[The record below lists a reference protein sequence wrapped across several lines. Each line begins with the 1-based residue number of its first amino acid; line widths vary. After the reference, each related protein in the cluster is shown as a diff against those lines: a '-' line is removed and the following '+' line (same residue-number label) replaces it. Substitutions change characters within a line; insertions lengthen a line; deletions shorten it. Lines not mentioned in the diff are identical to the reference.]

1 MKDDK
6 ACGLAKTLHLCVGA
20 NVTLTTNMN
29 VKLGLFNR
37 SPGTI
42 VDIIYLNGRQTSADL
57 PDYVMVEFQHYS
69 GPSFINESPK
79 IVPIVPVTRKVECPC
94 YNCKRTQIP
103 LRLGWGT
110 TIHSCQGQ
118 TVGVG
123 QANRYIV
130 INPGTKN
137 FESQNPGAL
146 FVALSR
152 AKSSGG
158 QNNDPDFAWHP
169 SILVNEDRICFV
181 PNTLGYAS
189 FQTHQD

>member
-1 MKDDK
+1 M
-6 ACGLAKTLHLCVGA
+6 
-20 NVTLTTNMN
+20 
-29 VKLGLFNR
+29 
-37 SPGTI
+37 
-42 VDIIYLNGRQTSADL
+42 
-57 PDYVMVEFQHYS
+57 
-69 GPSFINESPK
+69 
-79 IVPIVPVTRKVECPC
+79 TRKVECPC

-130 INPGTKN
+130 INPGTNK
-137 FESQNPGAL
+137 FEAQNPGAL

-158 QNNDPDFAWHP
+158 QNSDPDFAWHP

-181 PNTLGYAS
+181 PNTPRLKARFKEITRINNLAESTKRKNTDIAS
-189 FQTHQD
+189 ERALSNFIRELLVGTMHNIFQILPNASCLRTFQDFPTNLSVT